1 MDNARPRRRRTHSK
15 QLKSEVVAAC
25 AEPGASVA
33 AVALARG
40 LNTNLVH
47 KWRRQATRTSGHTVT
62 PRRDETA
69 AMASSGGFVAL
80 PLSAAAA
87 DRAIEV
93 ELRRGSTVVKV
104 SWPLSAAAD
113 CGDWLRELLR

>member
-1 MDNARPRRRRTHSK
+1 MDDAKTRGRRTHSK

-47 KWRRQATRTSGHTVT
+47 KWRRQATRTSGRAVT

-69 AMASSGGFVAL
+69 AVASSAGFVAL
-80 PLSAAAA
+80 PLPVA

-93 ELRRGSTVVKV
+93 EWRRGSTVVKV

>member
-1 MDNARPRRRRTHSK
+1 MKRLRCGR
-15 QLKSEVVAAC
+15 AA
-25 AEPGASVA
+25 G
-33 AVALARG
+33 
-40 LNTNLVH
+40 
-47 KWRRQATRTSGHTVT
+47 
-62 PRRDETA
+62 
-69 AMASSGGFVAL
+69 VAL
-80 PLSAAAA
+80 PLPVA

>member
-1 MDNARPRRRRTHSK
+1 MDDAKSRRRRAHSK

-47 KWRRQATRTSGHTVT
+47 KWRRQATRSSGHTVT

-69 AMASSGGFVAL
+69 AVPSASGFVAL
-80 PLSAAAA
+80 PLPAAAA
-87 DRAIEV
+87 EIRV
-93 ELRRGSTVVKV
+93 EIRRGATSVAVH
-104 SWPLSAAAD
+104 WPLSAASECAAWL
-113 CGDWLRELLR
+113 GTWLR